1 LCITALCTTFLAVSS
16 KAYAKTLYLDPGVWD
31 TSNAK
36 FAAYY
41 FNAGE
46 TGTWTSD
53 YLTEQ
58 SDETF
63 KAEIPDGYTTVIFCR
78 MNPAGGI
85 SWDYRWDQTQDLTI
99 PTDGKNLYTITSQQS
114 GTNIGLGQW
123 SVYTPG
129 TTPGPDPTTPTD
141 YGTAVPS
148 ECEDVMLQAFYWD
161 SYQDKGYG
169 NTKWTTLKG
178 QVDEIASSFSLVWLP
193 PSAQSQGGLGY
204 IPNDYSTQSS
214 TALGKKADLQ
224 ALLSAFHSKGV
235 KVLADI
241 VINHCGNNSS
251 ACDYKYMNFGEYG
264 SFSPKSTWMTSNDE
278 GVTSYHCTGGANAD
292 DGQHE
297 ANYGAARDWDHKNPE
312 VQAMCKAYLQWMRN
326 VMLYDGFRYDY
337 SGGYHVS
344 HVNDYNQASK
354 PYFTVMEYWD
364 GDANNLKTRIDQANK
379 NTLTFDFAAKYNVFR
394 DGIYLKNYSKCAGTQ
409 GLRGKGYSKY
419 AVTFIDNHDTF
430 ARGSDNE
437 DVAGKRD
444 GSSVNDKSLMMRC
457 NAYLLAMPGVP
468 CVFYPHW
475 VKYKTEIKAMI
486 RARRAA
492 GIHSESTVEETSGGG
507 WYRAT
512 IKGKYGYVKVMLGTA
527 ASDAAP
533 SGYTQA
539 VKGSDYAMYYTGN
552 GTWAVEHI
560 EAEQSKGDKFIQDG
574 QLFIRCGDRIY
585 DAQGR
590 LIQR

>member
-1 LCITALCTTFLAVSS
+1 MCITALCTIFSAVSS
-16 KAYAKTLYLDPGVWD
+16 KAYAQQYGILVNGADYYAATYEGEDPYGEGFDQYLAHVQLQAGDYCQLYDAGTQAAWAVKLNTSSVTTFTLTNDRYTCSADGCYDFYIKLKYQNDQLYIGQ
-31 TSNAK
+31 
-36 FAAYY
+36 
-41 FNAGE
+41 
-46 TGTWTSD
+46 GTD
-53 YLTEQ
+53 
-58 SDETF
+58 
-63 KAEIPDGYTTVIFCR
+63 C
-78 MNPAGGI
+78 N
-85 SWDYRWDQTQDLTI
+85 
-99 PTDGKNLYTITSQQS
+99 
-114 GTNIGLGQW
+114 
-123 SVYTPG
+123 
-129 TTPGPDPTTPTD
+129 TTPSDPTVPVTED
-141 YGTAVPS
+141 FASAVPS
-148 ECEDVMLQAFYWD
+148 QCEDVMLQAFYWD

-169 NTKWTTLKG
+169 NTKWTTLKN

-224 ALLSAFHSKGV
+224 ALLSAFHNKGV

-241 VINHCGNNSS
+241 VINHCGNNSNS
-251 ACDYKYMNFGEYG
+251 CDYKSMNFGEYG
-264 SFSPKSTWMTSNDE
+264 WFSPKSTWMTSNDE
-278 GVTSYHCTGGANAD
+278 GVTKYGCSGGANAD

-354 PYFTVMEYWD
+354 PYFTVMEYWS
-364 GDANNLKTRIDQANK
+364 GDANELKTRIDEAGK

-394 DGIYLKNYSKCAGTQ
+394 DGIYLKNYSKCAGQ

-430 ARGSDNE
+430 NRGSDNE
-437 DVAGKRD
+437 DVANKRD
-444 GSSVNDKSLMMRC
+444 GSSINDKSLMMRC
-457 NAYLLAMPGVP
+457 NAYLLSMPGVP

-475 VKYKTEIKAMI
+475 VKYKSEIQAMI
-486 RARRAA
+486 RARHAA
-492 GIHSESTVEETSGGG
+492 GIHSESTVEESSGGG

-512 IKGKYGYVKVMLGTA
+512 VQGKHGSVMLMLGSA

-539 VKGSDYAMYYTGN
+539 VKGSDYAMYYKQTN
-552 GTWAVEHI
+552 QAVEQVDAAHP
-560 EAEQSKGDKFIQDG
+560 QVDKFIRDG
-574 QLFIRCGDRIY
+574 QLYIRCGEHVY

-590 LIQR
+590 MIQ